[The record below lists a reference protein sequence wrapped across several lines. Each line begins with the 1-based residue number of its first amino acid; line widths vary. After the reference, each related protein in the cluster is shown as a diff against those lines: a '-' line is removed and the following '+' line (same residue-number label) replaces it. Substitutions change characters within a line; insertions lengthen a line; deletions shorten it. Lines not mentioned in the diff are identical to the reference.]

1 MRVDLNGET
10 RELPDGAT
18 LADAVHVSGAAP
30 QGRGVAVALD
40 GEVVPRAEWDST
52 PLAEGCKVE
61 VLAAIQ
67 GGAPDDE
74 PGWELGG
81 RRWSSR
87 LIAGTGGFRSLEQM
101 EEALV
106 ASGAEIVTVA
116 LRRIDPAA
124 KGSVL
129 DVLDR
134 LGLFALPNTAG
145 CFTARDAVRTARL
158 AREAF
163 ETDWIKLEVI
173 GDDRTLYP
181 DAVELLDAAE
191 TLVGEGFTVLPY
203 TNDDPILARRLE
215 EAGCDAV
222 MPLGSPIGSGAG
234 IRNPYNVAII
244 AERAAVPVVL
254 DAGIGTA
261 SDAALAMELGC
272 DAVMAASSIFGAEDP
287 TAMAT
292 ALRGAVEAGHAARRA
307 GRIPRRTHAEASTP
321 EEGLPELS

>member
-1 MRVDLNGET
+1 MRIELNGEP
-10 RELPDGAT
+10 RELPAGAT
-18 LADAVHVSGAAP
+18 LADAVRESGAE

-40 GEVVPRAEWDST
+40 GEVVPRAEWDAT
-52 PLAEGCKVE
+52 QLADGAKVE

-67 GGAPDDE
+67 GGADSQ
-74 PGWELGG
+74 WELGG
-81 RRWSSR
+81 RQWSAR

-116 LRRIDPAA
+116 LRRIDPTA

-134 LGLFALPNTAG
+134 LDLFALPNTAG

-215 EAGCDAV
+215 EAGCAAV

-234 IRNPYNVAII
+234 IRNPYNIAII
-244 AERAAVPVVL
+244 TEQSEVPVVL

-287 TAMAT
+287 TAMAM
-292 ALRGAVEAGHAARRA
+292 ALRGAVEAGHAARQA

-321 EEGLPELS
+321 EEGLPKLS

>member
-1 MRVDLNGET
+1 MKIMLNGEPL
-10 RELPDGAT
+10 ELSEGAT
-18 LADAVHVSGAAP
+18 LADAVVESGAPNA
-30 QGRGVAVALD
+30 GRGVAVALE
-40 GEVVPRAEWDST
+40 GEVVRRVDWEAIV
-52 PLAEGCKVE
+52 LADGARVE

-67 GGAPDDE
+67 GGAGEAED
-74 PGWELGG
+74 GWELGG

-101 EEALV
+101 EAALA

-116 LRRIDPAA
+116 LRRVDPGAE
-124 KGSVL
+124 GSVL
-129 DVLDR
+129 DVVER

-163 ETDWIKLEVI
+163 GTEWIKLEVI

-215 EAGCDAV
+215 EAGCAAV

-234 IRNPYNVAII
+234 IRNPYNIQIV
-244 AERAAVPVVL
+244 AERATVPVIL

-261 SDAALAMELGC
+261 SDAALALELGC
-272 DAVMAASSIFGAEDP
+272 DAVMAASSIFGAADP
-287 TAMAT
+287 PAMAR
-292 ALRGAVEAGHAARRA
+292 ALRAAVEAGHAARHA
-307 GRIPRRTHAEASTP
+307 GRIPVRTHAEASTP
-321 EEGLPELS
+321 EEGLPEFS

>member
-1 MRVDLNGET
+1 MKIELNGEAH
-10 RELPDGAT
+10 ELPEGAT
-18 LADAVHVSGAAP
+18 LADAVRESGAP
-30 QGRGVAVALD
+30 DGGRGVAVALD
-40 GEVVPRAEWDST
+40 GEVVPRAEWGST
-52 PLAEGCKVE
+52 PLAAGRSVE

-67 GGAPDDE
+67 GGAEDAGD
-74 PGWELGG
+74 GWELGG
-81 RRWSSR
+81 RRWRSR

-101 EEALV
+101 EDAV
-106 ASGAEIVTVA
+106 AVSGAEIVTVA
-116 LRRIDPAA
+116 LRRVDPDA

-129 DVLDR
+129 DAIER

-145 CFTARDAVRTARL
+145 CFTARDAVRTAHL

-215 EAGCDAV
+215 EAGCAAV

-234 IRNPYNVAII
+234 IRNPYNVQII
-244 AERAAVPVVL
+244 AERAEVPVIL

-272 DAVMAASSIFGAEDP
+272 DAVMAASSIFGAADP
-287 TAMAT
+287 AAMAG
-292 ALRGAVEAGHAARRA
+292 ALRDAVAAGHAARQA